1 MILENNYY
9 VDFIKIKLF
18 SQQFYLYIIKIMPYE
33 YNAKVTEVV
42 DGDTVV
48 IDIDLGF
55 DVVFVNQK
63 VRLLGVDTPES
74 RTSDKTEKVFG
85 LASKDYAKKFIE
97 SCKDKNVI
105 IRTHISDDVDSNGRE
120 KFGRLL
126 GEIINPDTKKILN
139 EELIN
144 NGYAVRYMGENKDK
158 VKDQHLKNR
167 KRLIDEGV
175 VKMSYKDAGIL

>member
-1 MILENNYY
+1 
-9 VDFIKIKLF
+9 
-18 SQQFYLYIIKIMPYE
+18 MPYE

-42 DGDTVV
+42 DGDTIV

-55 DVVFVNQK
+55 DVMFTNQK

-74 RTSDKTEKVFG
+74 RTSDKIEKTFG

-97 SCKDKNVI
+97 ACKDKYVI
-105 IRTHISDDVDSNGRE
+105 IRTHISEDVDSNGRE

-126 GEIINPDTKKILN
+126 GEIINPETKKVLN

-158 VKDQHLKNR
+158 VKDLHLKNR
-167 KRLIDEGV
+167 KRLIDEGL
-175 VKMSYKDAGIL
+175 VKMSYKDAGL